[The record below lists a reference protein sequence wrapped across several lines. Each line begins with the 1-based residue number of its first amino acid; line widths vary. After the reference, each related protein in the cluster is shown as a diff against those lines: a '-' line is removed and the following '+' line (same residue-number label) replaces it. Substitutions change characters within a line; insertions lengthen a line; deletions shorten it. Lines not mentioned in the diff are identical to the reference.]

1 MEDVRPQCTSTVLLG
16 GGETRPCCLEPGHPG
31 RHEHIFKNGAEQ
43 AILIHWY
50 TEGKE
55 DELYRH
61 DRRRKDPLTIEEA
74 VHRITDEM
82 RADKTEGS
90 YYHSWQA
97 NIAMAFVDEAST
109 TTSPEDLSS
118 NTHSVANAAAKRFL
132 DQLCHVPATEIGA
145 DTMKQPV
152 PNESYAA
159 PGVRPET
166 QTESVR
172 IFAHCRTCRR
182 DYGVNVPVRD
192 PEGDVVTWVNAAAT
206 IAGAFHSYTSPK
218 CLSRH
223 LDFAIPV
230 DGVNAVGAAA
240 VPTSVPDQ
248 APSFL
253 KESPSGAEAEF
264 EDEIVLPTDDE
275 LARSAPN
282 AGTPIADDDTPPAD
296 KAAI

>member
-1 MEDVRPQCTSTVLLG
+1 MRVTKKPDAAIYDVDQYVGPDGPHPRGVCGDADCEIMQRDHVHTAHNNQAVA
-16 GGETRPCCLEPGHPG
+16 LEPGDWVMPEPDG
-31 RHEHIFKNGAEQ
+31 RGYYPIKPDIFDDR
-43 AILIHWY
+43 Y
-50 TEGKE
+50 T
-55 DELYRH
+55 
-61 DRRRKDPLTIEEA
+61 
-74 VHRITDEM
+74 
-82 RADKTEGS
+82 
-90 YYHSWQA
+90 
-97 NIAMAFVDEAST
+97 
-109 TTSPEDLSS
+109 
-118 NTHSVANAAAKRFL
+118 
-132 DQLCHVPATEIGA
+132 
-145 DTMKQPV
+145 PV

-159 PGVRPET
+159 PGAQPELPT